1 MSTGNSLG
9 LFIKGI
15 ADALREALGTVD
27 KISPM
32 DFADLIRDLQFM
44 DGSFHVTNKLIGQN
58 TLDIDDRY

>member
-15 ADALREALGTVD
+15 ADALREAMGTAE

-32 DFADLIRDLQFM
+32 DFANLIRDLQFM
-44 DGSFHVTNKLIGQN
+44 DGSFHATNKLMGQSP
-58 TLDIDDRY
+58 LDIGDSH